1 MLRYI
6 LKRILLMVPTL
17 FVISVIAFIV
27 IQLPPGDFL
36 TSYINNRAAEGTL
49 ISNEEITNL
58 RMQYGM
64 DKPMINQYFIWIGS
78 ILKGDYGYSFLYRR
92 PVSELIWERLVLTFV
107 ISLVTLLFTW
117 VIAFPVGIFSAVKQY
132 SLGDYVAT
140 AFGFLGLSI
149 PNFLFALVLMVL
161 AFQYFGLSLSGLFS
175 PDYVEA
181 PWSLAKV
188 GNLLQH
194 LWIPVIVLG
203 LSGTAGMIRTMRANL
218 LDELH
223 KPYVTTARAKGQS
236 KFKTLLRYPVRAA
249 LNPFVSTIGYTL
261 PNLVSGSIIVSVV
274 LSLPTTG
281 PLLLASLMAQDMYLA
296 GAYVLLLSSLTVV
309 GTLVS
314 DILLAWLDPRIRL
327 SLRG

>member
-1 MLRYI
+1 MLQYI
-6 LKRILLMVPTL
+6 LKRILLMLPTL
-17 FVISVIAFIV
+17 FVISVISFIV

-36 TSYINNRAAEGTL
+36 SSYINNRASEGTM
-49 ISNEEITNL
+49 ISDEEITNL
-58 RMQYGM
+58 RMQYGL
-64 DKPMINQYFIWIGS
+64 DKPMVSQYFIWMGGV
-78 ILKGDYGYSFLYRR
+78 LQGNYGYSFLYRR
-92 PVSELIWERLVLTFV
+92 PVSDLIWERLALTFL

-132 SLGDYVAT
+132 SLGDYIAT

-161 AFQYFGLSLSGLFS
+161 AFQYFGMSLSGLFS

-181 PWSLAKV
+181 PWSWGKV
-188 GNLLQH
+188 INLLQH
-194 LWIPVIVLG
+194 LWIPVLVLG

-223 KPYVTTARAKGQS
+223 KPYVITARAKGQS
-236 KFKTLLRYPVRAA
+236 RFKTLLRYPVRAA
-249 LNPFVSTIGYTL
+249 LNPFVSTLGFTL
-261 PNLVSGSIIVSVV
+261 PHLVSGSIIVSVV

-281 PLLLASLMAQDMYLA
+281 PLLLSSLMAQDMYLA

-309 GTLVS
+309 GTLIS
-314 DILLAWLDPRIRL
+314 DVLLAWLDPRIRL

>member
-1 MLRYI
+1 MLQYI

-17 FVISVIAFIV
+17 FVISIIAFIV

-36 TSYINNRAAEGTL
+36 SSYINNRQAEGTL

-58 RMQYGM
+58 RQQYGLDQSM
-64 DKPMINQYFIWIGS
+64 VSQYFIWIGGV
-78 ILKGDYGYSFLYRR
+78 LKGDYGYSFLFRR
-92 PVSELIWERLVLTFV
+92 PVSEMIWERLTLTFV
-107 ISLVTLLFTW
+107 VSLVTLLFTW

-132 SLGDYVAT
+132 SVGDYIAT

-149 PNFLFALVLMVL
+149 PGFLFALVLMVL

-175 PDYVEA
+175 PDFAEA

-236 KFKTLLRYPVRAA
+236 KFRTLLRYPVRAA

-261 PNLVSGSIIVSVV
+261 PNLVSGSIIISVV

>member
-1 MLRYI
+1 MFQYI
-6 LKRILLMVPTL
+6 LKRIMLIIPTL
-17 FVISVIAFIV
+17 FVISIISFMV

-36 TSYINNRAAEGTL
+36 SSYINNLSAEGTL
-49 ISNEEITNL
+49 ISDEEVTNL
-58 RMQYGM
+58 RQQYGL
-64 DKPMINQYFIWIGS
+64 DKSMVEQYFIWIGGV
-78 ILKGDYGYSFLYRR
+78 IQGDYGWSFLYRR
-92 PVSELIWERLVLTFV
+92 PVSEMIWERLTLTFV

-132 SLGDYVAT
+132 SVGDYIAT
-140 AFGFLGLSI
+140 TLGFLGLSV

-161 AFQYFGLSLSGLFS
+161 AFQYFNQSLSGLFS
-175 PDYVEA
+175 SEYVEA
-181 PWSLAKV
+181 PWSWAKV
-188 GNLLQH
+188 LDLLQH

-203 LSGTAGMIRTMRANL
+203 LSGTAGLIRTMRANL

-236 KFKTLLRYPVRAA
+236 KFKTLIRYPVRAA
-249 LNPFVSTIGYTL
+249 LNPFVSTVGFTL

-281 PLLLASLMAQDMYLA
+281 PLLLSSLMAQDMYLA
-296 GAYVLLLSSLTVV
+296 GAYVLLLSSLTVI
-309 GTLVS
+309 GTLIS

>member
-1 MLRYI
+1 MLQFI
-6 LKRILLMVPTL
+6 LKRILLMIPTL

-36 TSYINNRAAEGTL
+36 SSYINNRQAEGTL
-49 ISNEEITNL
+49 ISNEEIINL
-58 RMQYGM
+58 RQQYGL
-64 DKPMINQYFIWIGS
+64 DKSMVEQYFIWIGGV
-78 ILKGDYGYSFLYRR
+78 LKGDYGYSFLYRR
-92 PVSELIWERLVLTFV
+92 PVSELIWERLALTFAV
-107 ISLVTLLFTW
+107 SLITLLFTW

-132 SLGDYVAT
+132 SIGDYIAT

-149 PNFLFALVLMVL
+149 PGFLFALVLMVL
-161 AFQYFGLSLSGLFS
+161 AFQYFSLSLSGLFS
-175 PDYVEA
+175 PEYAEA
-181 PWSLAKV
+181 PWSWAKV

-194 LWIPVIVLG
+194 MWIPVIVLG

-223 KPYVTTARAKGQS
+223 KPYVITARAKGQS
-236 KFKTLLRYPVRAA
+236 KFTTLLRYPVRAA

-281 PLLLASLMAQDMYLA
+281 PLLLSSLMAQDMYLA

-314 DILLAWLDPRIRL
+314 DILLAWLDPRIRM
-327 SLRG
+327 SIRG

>member
-1 MLRYI
+1 MLQYI
-6 LKRILLMVPTL
+6 LKRILLMIPTL
-17 FVISVIAFIV
+17 FVISVIAFVV

-36 TSYINNRAAEGTL
+36 SSYINNRQAEGTM

-64 DKPMINQYFIWIGS
+64 DQPMISQYFIWIGGV
-78 ILKGDYGYSFLYRR
+78 LKGDYGYSFLYRR
-92 PVSELIWERLVLTFV
+92 PVSEMIWERLVLTFV
-107 ISLVTLLFTW
+107 VSLVTLIFTW
-117 VIAFPVGIFSAVKQY
+117 IIAFPVGIFSAVKQY
-132 SLGDYVAT
+132 SFGDYVAT

-161 AFQYFGLSLSGLFS
+161 AFQYFGMSLSGLFS

-181 PWSLAKV
+181 PWSWGKFV
-188 GNLLQH
+188 NLLQH

-223 KPYVTTARAKGQS
+223 KPYVITARAKGQS

-327 SLRG
+327 SL

>member
-1 MLRYI
+1 MLQYI

-17 FVISVIAFIV
+17 IVISVIAFVV

-36 TSYINNRAAEGTL
+36 TSYINNRQAEGSI

-64 DKPMINQYFIWIGS
+64 YQPIINQYFIWIGGV
-78 ILKGDYGYSFLYRR
+78 LQGDYGYSFLFRR
-92 PVSELIWERLVLTFV
+92 KVSELIWERLILTFV

-117 VIAFPVGIFSAVKQY
+117 AIAFPVGIFSAVKQY
-132 SLGDYVAT
+132 SLGDYIAT

-161 AFQYFGLSLSGLFS
+161 AFQYFGMSLSGLFS

-181 PWSLAKV
+181 PWSWAKV
-188 GNLLQH
+188 VNLLEH

-236 KFKTLLRYPVRAA
+236 KFKTLIRYPVRAA

-261 PNLVSGSIIVSVV
+261 PNLVGGSIIVSVV

-296 GAYVLLLSSLTVV
+296 GAYVLLLSSLTVI
-309 GTLVS
+309 GTLIS

-327 SLRG
+327 SMRG

>member
-1 MLRYI
+1 MLQYI
-6 LKRILLMVPTL
+6 LKRTLLMIPTL
-17 FVISVIAFIV
+17 VVISVIAFVV

-36 TSYINNRAAEGTL
+36 SSYINNRAAEGTL
-49 ISNEEITNL
+49 ISDEEITNL
-58 RMQYGM
+58 RMQYGL
-64 DKPMINQYFIWIGS
+64 DKPMTSQYFIWMGGV
-78 ILKGDYGYSFLYRR
+78 LRGDFGYSFLYRR
-92 PVSELIWERLVLTFV
+92 PVNQLIWERLVLTFV
-107 ISLVTLLFTW
+107 ISLVTLIFTW

-132 SLGDYVAT
+132 SIGDYIAT
-140 AFGFLGLSI
+140 ALGFFGLSI
-149 PNFLFALVLMVL
+149 PNFLFALVLMVF
-161 AFQYFGLSLSGLFS
+161 AFQYYGLSLAGLFS
-175 PDYVEA
+175 PNYAEA

-188 GNLLQH
+188 INLLEH

-223 KPYVTTARAKGQS
+223 KMYVTTARAKGQS
-236 KFKTLLRYPVRAA
+236 KFVTLLRYPVRAA
-249 LNPFVSTIGYTL
+249 LNPFISTIGYTL

-281 PLLLASLMAQDMYLA
+281 PLLLSSLMAQDMYLA
-296 GAYVLLLSSLTVV
+296 GAYVLLLSSLTVI

-327 SLRG
+327 SIRG